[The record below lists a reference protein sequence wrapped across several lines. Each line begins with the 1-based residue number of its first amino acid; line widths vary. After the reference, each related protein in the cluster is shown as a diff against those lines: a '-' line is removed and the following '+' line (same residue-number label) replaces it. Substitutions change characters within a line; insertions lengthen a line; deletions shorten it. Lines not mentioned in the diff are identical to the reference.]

1 MTDDQQLTLWVGA
14 CRYYMGRRTYAV
26 SDFCDMLRHQWA
38 SLPEQTRKIIR
49 RDLEEAFHIDDD
61 FRRQKTEARYLGAD
75 CDRAA
80 WEKVR
85 KLWEGSQ

>member
-26 SDFCDMLRHQWA
+26 SDFCEMLRHQWA
-38 SLPEQTRKIIR
+38 SLPRHVRMLIARDVDDAFRADDKWREISDTTR
-49 RDLEEAFHIDDD
+49 A
-61 FRRQKTEARYLGAD
+61 LGHD

-85 KLWEGSQ
+85 ELWREE